1 MPVITDE
8 IKNEEQLN
16 QIEDAVVTEE
26 NGVPVI
32 EPNEENTIAGVFERL
47 THQIAE
53 KNPEVQQIMG
63 SPIMGRL
70 ITLINNSIFFN
81 EQGIPHPMVQ
91 DITRLQVY
99 QADKIVDEE
108 ILGIVL
114 QIKDSIDILINV
126 QYNITTFA
134 TKYNVTRLNTLVS
147 LRYEHSSFYHR
158 LVNLGREDM
167 YDSGDPKTFLIEWV
181 TSVDEESKSANKVL
195 IERSSLMYRVVH
207 DSILSEVLVG
217 QLGYNPLL
225 SSQST
230 INSNERQ
237 IYIYADNAKIIEDSI
252 ARNTYKYTGFNI
264 GDDGLLKA
272 EVPMEV
278 SFNLEPRDELSSLVN
293 GERVIQNDIIAMVK
307 PAGEL
312 RYSNVFKMQVSI
324 NTPIPYSNPMEPN
337 NEETPTTTEDGFV
350 AEQETE
356 VTE

>member
-16 QIEDAVVTEE
+16 EIEDAVVTEE
-26 NGVPVI
+26 NGVPVP
-32 EPNEENTIAGVFERL
+32 EPNEENTILGVFERL
-47 THQIAE
+47 ASQIAE
-53 KNPEVQQIMG
+53 KNPEVQQILG

-70 ITLINNSIFFN
+70 ITLINNSVFFN

-91 DITRLQVY
+91 DISRLQVY

-114 QIKDSIDILINV
+114 QIKDSIDVLINV

-134 TKYNVTRLNTLVS
+134 TKYNITRLNTLVS

-181 TSVDEESKSANKVL
+181 TSVNDDNTANKVL
-195 IERSSLMYRVVH
+195 LERSSLMYRIIH
-207 DSILSEVLVG
+207 DSIISEVLVG

-225 SSQST
+225 SAQST

-237 IYIYADNAKIIEDSI
+237 IFINASDAKIIEDSI
-252 ARNTYKYTGFNI
+252 ARNTYKYNGFAI
-264 GDDGLLKA
+264 GEDGLLK
-272 EVPMEV
+272 PDTPLEV
-278 SFNLEPRDELSSLVN
+278 SFNLEPRDELSSLMN
-293 GERVIQNDIIAMVK
+293 GERIIQNDIIAMVK

-312 RYSNVFKMQVSI
+312 RYSNVFKMQIII
-324 NTPIPYSNPMEPN
+324 NTPLPYSMKPGEDKEESFIAEEEKTEI
-337 NEETPTTTEDGFV
+337 NE
-350 AEQETE
+350 
-356 VTE
+356 

>member
-16 QIEDAVVTEE
+16 QIEDAVITEE
-26 NGVPVI
+26 NGVPVP
-32 EPNEENTIAGVFERL
+32 EPNEENTILGVFERL
-47 THQIAE
+47 ASQIAE
-53 KNPEVQQIMG
+53 KNPEVQQILG

-70 ITLINNSIFFN
+70 ITLINNSVFFN

-91 DITRLQVY
+91 DISRLQVY

-114 QIKDSIDILINV
+114 QIKDSIDVLINV
-126 QYNITTFA
+126 QYNVTTFA
-134 TKYNVTRLNTLVS
+134 TKYNITRLNTLVS

-167 YDSGDPKTFLIEWV
+167 YDSGDPKTFLIEWA
-181 TSVDEESKSANKVL
+181 TSVNEDNTANKVL

-237 IYIYADNAKIIEDSI
+237 IYIYADDAKIIEDSI

-324 NTPIPYSNPMEPN
+324 NTPIPYSNPMEPSEGDAK
-337 NEETPTTTEDGFV
+337 EENSFIAEEEKTEIS
-350 AEQETE
+350 E
-356 VTE
+356 

>member
-16 QIEDAVVTEE
+16 QIEDAVITEE
-26 NGVPVI
+26 NGVPVP
-32 EPNEENTIAGVFERL
+32 EPNEENTILGVFERL
-47 THQIAE
+47 SSQIAE
-53 KNPEVQQIMG
+53 KNPEVQQILG

-70 ITLINNSIFFN
+70 ITLINNSVFFN

-91 DITRLQVY
+91 DISRLQVY

-126 QYNITTFA
+126 QYNVTTFA
-134 TKYNVTRLNTLVS
+134 TKYNITRLNTLVS

-158 LVNLGREDM
+158 LINLGREDM

-181 TSVDEESKSANKVL
+181 TSVNEDNTANKVL

-237 IYIYADNAKIIEDSI
+237 IYIYADDAKIIEDSI

-293 GERVIQNDIIAMVK
+293 GERLIQNDIIAMVK

-324 NTPIPYSNPMEPN
+324 NTPLPFSKPMEPS
-337 NEETPTTTEDGFV
+337 EETPKEEDGFI
-350 AEQETE
+350 AEEEKTE
-356 VTE
+356 EE

>member
-26 NGVPVI
+26 NGVPVP
-32 EPNEENTIAGVFERL
+32 EPNEENTILGVFERL
-47 THQIAE
+47 ASQIAE
-53 KNPEVQQIMG
+53 KNPEVQQILG
-63 SPIMGRL
+63 SPVVGRL
-70 ITLINNSIFFN
+70 ITLINNSVFFN

-91 DITRLQVY
+91 DISRLQVY

-114 QIKDSIDILINV
+114 QIKDSIDVLINV
-126 QYNITTFA
+126 QYNVTTFA
-134 TKYNVTRLNTLVS
+134 TKYNITRLNTLVS

-181 TSVDEESKSANKVL
+181 TSVNEDNTANKVL
-195 IERSSLMYRVVH
+195 IERSSLMYRVMH

-237 IYIYADNAKIIEDSI
+237 IFIYADDAKIIEDSI

-293 GERVIQNDIIAMVK
+293 GERLIQNDIIAMVK

-324 NTPIPYSNPMEPN
+324 NTPLPFSSKPMEPS
-337 NEETPTTTEDGFV
+337 EETPKEEDGFV
-350 AEQETE
+350 AEQE
-356 VTE
+356 

>member
-16 QIEDAVVTEE
+16 EIEDAVITEE
-26 NGVPVI
+26 NGIPVI
-32 EPNEENTIAGVFERL
+32 EPNEENTILGVFERL
-47 THQIAE
+47 ASQIAE
-53 KNPEVQQIMG
+53 KNPEVQQILG

-70 ITLINNSIFFN
+70 ITLINNSVFFN

-91 DITRLQVY
+91 DISRLQVY

-114 QIKDSIDILINV
+114 QIKDSIDVLINV

-134 TKYNVTRLNTLVS
+134 TKYNITRLNTLVS

-181 TSVDEESKSANKVL
+181 TSVNEDNTANKVL
-195 IERSSLMYRVVH
+195 IERSSLMYRVMH

-237 IYIYADNAKIIEDSI
+237 IYIYADDAKIIEDSI

-293 GERVIQNDIIAMVK
+293 GERLIQNDIIAMVK

-324 NTPIPYSNPMEPN
+324 NTPLPFSKPMEPS
-337 NEETPTTTEDGFV
+337 EEAPKPEDGFI
-350 AEQETE
+350 AEEEKTE
-356 VTE
+356 EE

>member
-16 QIEDAVVTEE
+16 QIEDAIITEE
-26 NGVPVI
+26 NGVPVP
-32 EPNEENTIAGVFERL
+32 EPNEENTILGVFERL
-47 THQIAE
+47 ASQIAE
-53 KNPEVQQIMG
+53 KNPEVQQILG

-70 ITLINNSIFFN
+70 ITLINNSVFFN

-91 DITRLQVY
+91 DISRLQVY

-114 QIKDSIDILINV
+114 QIKDSIDVLINV

-134 TKYNVTRLNTLVS
+134 TKYNITRLNTLVS

-181 TSVDEESKSANKVL
+181 TSVNEDNTANKVL

-237 IYIYADNAKIIEDSI
+237 IYIYADDAKIIEDSI

-293 GERVIQNDIIAMVK
+293 GERLIQNDIIAMVK

-324 NTPIPYSNPMEPN
+324 NTPLPFSKPMEPN
-337 NEETPTTTEDGFV
+337 EETPKEEDGFI
-350 AEQETE
+350 AEEEKTE
-356 VTE
+356 EE

>member
-26 NGVPVI
+26 NGVPVP
-32 EPNEENTIAGVFERL
+32 EPNEENTILGVFERL

-91 DITRLQVY
+91 DISRLQVY

-114 QIKDSIDILINV
+114 QIKDSIDVLINV

-134 TKYNVTRLNTLVS
+134 TKYNITRLNTLVS

-181 TSVDEESKSANKVL
+181 TSVNEDNTANKVL
-195 IERSSLMYRVVH
+195 IERSSLMYRVMH

-237 IYIYADNAKIIEDSI
+237 IYIYADDAKIIEDSI

-293 GERVIQNDIIAMVK
+293 GERLIQNDIIAMVK

-324 NTPIPYSNPMEPN
+324 NTPLPFSSKPMEPS
-337 NEETPTTTEDGFV
+337 EEAPKPEDGFI
-350 AEQETE
+350 AEEEKTE
-356 VTE
+356 EE

>member
-16 QIEDAVVTEE
+16 EIEDAVVTEE
-26 NGVPVI
+26 NGVPVP
-32 EPNEENTIAGVFERL
+32 EPNEENTILGVFERL
-47 THQIAE
+47 ASQIAE
-53 KNPEVQQIMG
+53 KNPEVQQILG

-70 ITLINNSIFFN
+70 ITLINNSVFFN

-91 DITRLQVY
+91 DISRLQVY

-114 QIKDSIDILINV
+114 QIKDSIDVLINV
-126 QYNITTFA
+126 QYNVTTFA

-181 TSVDEESKSANKVL
+181 TSINEDNTANKVL
-195 IERSSLMYRVVH
+195 IERSSLMYRVMH

-237 IYIYADNAKIIEDSI
+237 IYIYADDAKIIEDSI

-293 GERVIQNDIIAMVK
+293 GERLIQNDIIAMVK

-312 RYSNVFKMQVSI
+312 RYSNVFKMQVII
-324 NTPIPYSNPMEPN
+324 NTPLPFSKPMEPS
-337 NEETPTTTEDGFV
+337 EEAPKPEDGFI
-350 AEQETE
+350 AEEEKTE
-356 VTE
+356 EE

>member
-26 NGVPVI
+26 NGVPVP
-32 EPNEENTIAGVFERL
+32 EPNEENTILGVFERL
-47 THQIAE
+47 ASQIAE
-53 KNPEVQQIMG
+53 KNPEVQQILG

-70 ITLINNSIFFN
+70 ITLINNSVFFN

-91 DITRLQVY
+91 DISRLQVY

-114 QIKDSIDILINV
+114 QIKDSIDVLINV
-126 QYNITTFA
+126 QYNVTTFA
-134 TKYNVTRLNTLVS
+134 TKYNITRLNTLVS

-181 TSVDEESKSANKVL
+181 TSVNEDNTANKVL
-195 IERSSLMYRVVH
+195 IERSSLMYRVMH

-217 QLGYNPLL
+217 RLGYNPLL

-237 IYIYADNAKIIEDSI
+237 IYIYADDAKIIEDSI

-293 GERVIQNDIIAMVK
+293 GERLIQNDIIAMVK

-324 NTPIPYSNPMEPN
+324 NTPIPFSKPMEPN
-337 NEETPTTTEDGFV
+337 EDTPKEEDGFI
-350 AEQETE
+350 AEEEKTE
-356 VTE
+356 INE

>member
-26 NGVPVI
+26 NGIPVP
-32 EPNEENTIAGVFERL
+32 EPNEENTILGVFERL
-47 THQIAE
+47 ASQIAE

-70 ITLINNSIFFN
+70 ITLINNSVFFN

-91 DITRLQVY
+91 DISRLQVY

-134 TKYNVTRLNTLVS
+134 TKYNITRLNTLVS

-181 TSVDEESKSANKVL
+181 TSVNEDNTANKVL
-195 IERSSLMYRVVH
+195 IERSSLMYRVMH

-237 IYIYADNAKIIEDSI
+237 IYIYADDAKIIEDSI

-293 GERVIQNDIIAMVK
+293 GERLIQNDIIAMVK

-312 RYSNVFKMQVSI
+312 RYSNVFKMQVII
-324 NTPIPYSNPMEPN
+324 NTPLPFSSKPMEPN
-337 NEETPTTTEDGFV
+337 EETPKPEDGFI
-350 AEQETE
+350 AEEEKTE
-356 VTE
+356 EE

>member
-16 QIEDAVVTEE
+16 EIEDAVITEE
-26 NGVPVI
+26 NGVPVP
-32 EPNEENTIAGVFERL
+32 EPNEENTILGVFERL
-47 THQIAE
+47 ASQIAE
-53 KNPEVQQIMG
+53 KNPEVQQILG

-70 ITLINNSIFFN
+70 ITLINNSVFFN

-114 QIKDSIDILINV
+114 QIKDSIDVLINV

-181 TSVDEESKSANKVL
+181 TSVNEDNTANKVL

-237 IYIYADNAKIIEDSI
+237 IYIYADDAKIIEDSI

-293 GERVIQNDIIAMVK
+293 GERLIQNDIIAMVK

-312 RYSNVFKMQVSI
+312 RYSNVFKMQVII
-324 NTPIPYSNPMEPN
+324 NTPIPFSKPMEPN
-337 NEETPTTTEDGFV
+337 EETSKEEDGFI
-350 AEQETE
+350 AEEEKTE
-356 VTE
+356 INE

>member
-26 NGVPVI
+26 NGVPVP
-32 EPNEENTIAGVFERL
+32 EPNEENTILGVFERL
-47 THQIAE
+47 ASQIAE
-53 KNPEVQQIMG
+53 KNPEVQQILG

-70 ITLINNSIFFN
+70 ITLINNSVFFN

-91 DITRLQVY
+91 DISRLQVY

-114 QIKDSIDILINV
+114 QIKDSIDVLINV
-126 QYNITTFA
+126 QYNVTTFA
-134 TKYNVTRLNTLVS
+134 TKYNITRLNTLVS

-181 TSVDEESKSANKVL
+181 TSVNEDNTANKVL
-195 IERSSLMYRVVH
+195 IERSSLMYRVMH

-237 IYIYADNAKIIEDSI
+237 IYIYADDAKIIEDSI

-293 GERVIQNDIIAMVK
+293 GERLIQNDIIAMVK

-324 NTPIPYSNPMEPN
+324 NTPLPFSSKPMEPS
-337 NEETPTTTEDGFV
+337 EETPKEEDGFV
-350 AEQETE
+350 AEQE
-356 VTE
+356 

>member
-16 QIEDAVVTEE
+16 EIEDAVVTEE
-26 NGVPVI
+26 NGVPLP
-32 EPNEENTIAGVFERL
+32 EPNEENTILGVFERL
-47 THQIAE
+47 ASQIAE
-53 KNPEVQQIMG
+53 KNPEVQQILG

-70 ITLINNSIFFN
+70 ITLINNSVFFN

-91 DITRLQVY
+91 DISRLQVY

-114 QIKDSIDILINV
+114 QIKDSIDVLINV

-134 TKYNVTRLNTLVS
+134 TKYNITRLNTLVS

-181 TSVDEESKSANKVL
+181 TSVNEDNTANKVL
-195 IERSSLMYRVVH
+195 IERSSLMYRVMH

-252 ARNTYKYTGFNI
+252 TRNTYKYTGFNI

-324 NTPIPYSNPMEPN
+324 NTPIPFSKPMEPS
-337 NEETPTTTEDGFV
+337 EETPKAEDGFI
-350 AEQETE
+350 AEEEKTE
-356 VTE
+356 INE

>member
-26 NGVPVI
+26 NGVPVP
-32 EPNEENTIAGVFERL
+32 EPNEENTILGVFERL
-47 THQIAE
+47 ASQIAE
-53 KNPEVQQIMG
+53 KNPEVQQILG

-70 ITLINNSIFFN
+70 ITLINNSVFFN

-91 DITRLQVY
+91 DISRLQVY

-114 QIKDSIDILINV
+114 QIKDSIDVLINV

-134 TKYNVTRLNTLVS
+134 TKYNITRLNTLVS

-181 TSVDEESKSANKVL
+181 TSVNEDNTANKVL
-195 IERSSLMYRVVH
+195 IERSSLMYRVMH

-237 IYIYADNAKIIEDSI
+237 IYIYADDAKIIEDSI

-293 GERVIQNDIIAMVK
+293 GERLIQNDIIAMVK

-324 NTPIPYSNPMEPN
+324 NTPLPFSKPMEPS
-337 NEETPTTTEDGFV
+337 EEAPKPEDGFI
-350 AEQETE
+350 AEEEKTE
-356 VTE
+356 EE

>member
-8 IKNEEQLN
+8 IKNEEQLD

-26 NGVPVI
+26 NGIPVI
-32 EPNEENTIAGVFERL
+32 EPNEENTILGVFERL
-47 THQIAE
+47 ASQIAE
-53 KNPEVQQIMG
+53 KNPEVQQILG

-70 ITLINNSIFFN
+70 ITLINNSVFFN

-91 DITRLQVY
+91 DISRLQVY

-114 QIKDSIDILINV
+114 QIKDSIDVLINV

-134 TKYNVTRLNTLVS
+134 TKYNITRLNTLVS

-181 TSVDEESKSANKVL
+181 TSVNEDNTANKVL
-195 IERSSLMYRVVH
+195 IERSSLMYRVMH

-237 IYIYADNAKIIEDSI
+237 IYIYADDAKIIEDSI

-293 GERVIQNDIIAMVK
+293 GERLIQNDIIAMVK

-324 NTPIPYSNPMEPN
+324 NTPLPFSSKPMEPS
-337 NEETPTTTEDGFV
+337 EGDAKEEDGFV
-350 AEQETE
+350 AEQE
-356 VTE
+356 

>member
-8 IKNEEQLN
+8 IKNEEQLS

-26 NGVPVI
+26 NGVPVP
-32 EPNEENTIAGVFERL
+32 EPNEENTILGVFERL

-91 DITRLQVY
+91 DISRLQVY

-114 QIKDSIDILINV
+114 QIKDSIDVLINV

-134 TKYNVTRLNTLVS
+134 TKYNITRLNTLVS

-181 TSVDEESKSANKVL
+181 TSVNEDNTANKVL
-195 IERSSLMYRVVH
+195 IERSSLMYRVMH

-237 IYIYADNAKIIEDSI
+237 IFIYADDAKIIEDSI

-293 GERVIQNDIIAMVK
+293 GERLIQNDIIAMVK

-324 NTPIPYSNPMEPN
+324 NTPLPFSKPMEPS
-337 NEETPTTTEDGFV
+337 EEAPKPEDGFI
-350 AEQETE
+350 AEEEKTE
-356 VTE
+356 EE

>member
-8 IKNEEQLN
+8 IKNEEQLD

-26 NGVPVI
+26 NGIPVP
-32 EPNEENTIAGVFERL
+32 EPNEENTILGVFERL
-47 THQIAE
+47 ASQIAE
-53 KNPEVQQIMG
+53 KNPEVQQILG

-70 ITLINNSIFFN
+70 ITLINNSVFFN

-91 DITRLQVY
+91 DISRLQVY

-114 QIKDSIDILINV
+114 QIKDSIDVLINV

-134 TKYNVTRLNTLVS
+134 TKYNITRLNTLVS

-181 TSVDEESKSANKVL
+181 TSVNEDNTANKVL
-195 IERSSLMYRVVH
+195 IERSSLMYRVMH

-237 IYIYADNAKIIEDSI
+237 IFIYADDAKIIEDSI

-293 GERVIQNDIIAMVK
+293 GERLIQNDIIAMVK

-324 NTPIPYSNPMEPN
+324 NTPLPFSKPMEPS
-337 NEETPTTTEDGFV
+337 EEAPKPEDGFI
-350 AEQETE
+350 AEEEKTE
-356 VTE
+356 EE

>member
-16 QIEDAVVTEE
+16 QIEDAVITEE
-26 NGVPVI
+26 NGVPVP
-32 EPNEENTIAGVFERL
+32 EPNEENTILGVFERL
-47 THQIAE
+47 SSQIAE
-53 KNPEVQQIMG
+53 KNPEVQQILG

-70 ITLINNSIFFN
+70 ITLINNSVFFN

-91 DITRLQVY
+91 DISRLQVY

-114 QIKDSIDILINV
+114 QIKDSIDVLINV

-134 TKYNVTRLNTLVS
+134 TKYNITRLNTLVS

-181 TSVDEESKSANKVL
+181 TSVNEDNTANKVL

-237 IYIYADNAKIIEDSI
+237 IYIYADDAKIIEDSI

-293 GERVIQNDIIAMVK
+293 GERLIQNDIIAMVK

-324 NTPIPYSNPMEPN
+324 NTPLPFSSKPMEPS
-337 NEETPTTTEDGFV
+337 EGDAKEEDGFV
-350 AEQETE
+350 AEQE
-356 VTE
+356 

>member
-16 QIEDAVVTEE
+16 EIEDAVVTEE
-26 NGVPVI
+26 NGVPVP
-32 EPNEENTIAGVFERL
+32 EPNEENTILGVFERL
-47 THQIAE
+47 ASQIAE
-53 KNPEVQQIMG
+53 KNPEVQQILG

-70 ITLINNSIFFN
+70 ITLINNSVFFN

-91 DITRLQVY
+91 DISRLQVY

-114 QIKDSIDILINV
+114 QIKDSIDVLINV

-134 TKYNVTRLNTLVS
+134 TKYNITRLNTLVS

-181 TSVDEESKSANKVL
+181 TSVNEENKSANKVL
-195 IERSSLMYRVVH
+195 IERSSLMYRVMH

-237 IYIYADNAKIIEDSI
+237 IYIYADDAKIIEDSI

-293 GERVIQNDIIAMVK
+293 GERLIQNDIIAMVK

-324 NTPIPYSNPMEPN
+324 NTPLPFSSKPMEPS
-337 NEETPTTTEDGFV
+337 EETPKEEDGFI
-350 AEQETE
+350 AEEEKTE
-356 VTE
+356 EE